1 MPQQRFALVSG
12 GPRQMALRWR
22 KGGKKVRVEM
32 SGNTLATFDSC
43 RELAS
48 GTQLAI
54 GRDSWMGIQWIP
66 TAENFKIDLNGIP
79 VRGASEVHPDT
90 EDVASTVY
98 RIGLLNAIL
107 GAVTVAAFGPWAAD
121 TAVIGVLFLIL
132 GLFVGRG
139 SRAALGIAIGLLA
152 IALLAKIIL
161 MAVVSWSIPALVAV
175 FIYGSCLLA
184 MVRSYLSAGPDW

>member
-48 GTQLAI
+48 GTQLAV

-79 VRGASEVHPDT
+79 VRGANEVHPDT
-90 EDVASTVY
+90 EDVASTLY
-98 RIGLLNAIL
+98 RIGLLNAIV
-107 GAVTVAAFGPWAAD
+107 GAIVVAAFGPWAAD

-152 IALLAKIIL
+152 VALLAKIIL
-161 MAVVSWSIPALVAV
+161 MVGAPWKVPPLVAV

-184 MVRSYLSAGPDW
+184 MIRSYMSAASDW

>member
-43 RELAS
+43 RELTS
-48 GTQLAI
+48 GTQLAV

-79 VRGASEVHPDT
+79 VRGANEVHPDT
-90 EDVASTVY
+90 EDVASTVV
-98 RIGLLNAIL
+98 RIGLLNAIV
-107 GAVTVAAFGPWAAD
+107 GALAVAVFGPIAAD
-121 TAVIGVLFLIL
+121 GLVVGVLFLLL
-132 GLFVGRG
+132 GLFVARG
-139 SRAALGIAIGLLA
+139 SRLALGIAIALLA
-152 IALLAKIIL
+152 IALLVKIIL
-161 MAVVSWSIPALVAV
+161 MVAVSWSVPSLVAV

-184 MVRSYLSAGPDW
+184 MIRSYLSAASDW

>member
-48 GTQLAI
+48 GTQLAV

-79 VRGASEVHPDT
+79 VRGANEVHPDT
-90 EDVASTVY
+90 EDVASTLY
-98 RIGLLNAIL
+98 RIGLLNAIV
-107 GAVTVAAFGPWAAD
+107 GAIVVAAFGPWAAD

-152 IALLAKIIL
+152 VALLAKIIL
-161 MAVVSWSIPALVAV
+161 MVGAPWKVPSLVAV

-184 MVRSYLSAGPDW
+184 MIRSYMSAASDW

>member
-107 GAVTVAAFGPWAAD
+107 GAITVAAFGPWAAD